1 MTVSCLIPI
10 TVRVRGSLALVI
22 FDSKGR
28 ISGIYIRGEDISDL
42 IYEREY

>member
-1 MTVSCLIPI
+1 V
-10 TVRVRGSLALVI
+10 V

-28 ISGIYIRGEDISDL
+28 ISRIYIRGEDISDL